1 MQEKDFAGDKKYYR
15 VLKIL
20 NLLNE
25 KGSVKIADLAAEFDV
40 TERSIQRDIER
51 VNMTFGLEQS
61 GKGEYSF
68 AAGVSLKEMRLSGE
82 QLSALIFMNEIFKGM
97 GGAFSKSFEAL
108 FQRMAKSSPWE
119 SPYSI
124 IMPRPSKELDITKLI
139 PDAETAILEHRK
151 IRVDYPTKGVH
162 ASRVLSPLKL
172 LVDNGFYYI
181 LAMGAK
187 KGEYV
192 KYRLDKMKNI
202 ELTPDTFTPPA
213 NIASQRPEDSDAPE
227 DRPVSRRFLPQ
238 KRVLSP
244 PKSNKGVPRRFHTA
258 GIPAGTAHGS
268 NSDHP
273 QLDPGHRG
281 SGAGKAQDRYPHPR
295 RAIPEE
301 DTTPGRLRNRKIA
314 KRRRISLFHYFAVSL
329 LRDLTVPFTER
340 PGKPRACRRFPAR
353 YPAGPARLWVPPY
366 PA

>member
-1 MQEKDFAGDKKYYR
+1 MPQKDFAGDKKYYR

-25 KGSVKIADLAAEFDV
+25 QGKVRIADLATEFDV

-51 VNMTFGLEQS
+51 INMTFGLEQS

-108 FQRMAKSSPWE
+108 FHRMTKSSPWE

-124 IMPRPSKELDITKLI
+124 IMPRPGKGLDITKLI
-139 PDAETAILEHRK
+139 PDAETAILERRK
-151 IRVDYPTKGVH
+151 IRVDYLKNGALT
-162 ASRVLSPLKL
+162 SRTLSPLKL

-192 KYRLDKMKNI
+192 KFRLDKIKTI
-202 ELTPDTFTPPA
+202 ELMPETFTPPA
-213 NIASQRPEDSDAPE
+213 NIAKAIEAATSVWGAMPAKDRKIVMRLKVAPSAADFFRKKE
-227 DRPVSRRFLPQ
+227 IFPLQ
-238 KRVLSP
+238 KIV
-244 PKSNKGVPRRFHTA
+244 KE
-258 GIPAGTAHGS
+258 
-268 NSDHP
+268 NSD
-273 QLDPGHRG
+273 G
-281 SGAGKAQDRYPHPR
+281 SILLESRLAQFME
-295 RAIPEE
+295 AIPTILNWIPDIEVLE
-301 DTTPGRLRNRKIA
+301 PEKLKAEIRAR
-314 KRRRISLFHYFAVSL
+314 V
-329 LRDLTVPFTER
+329 ER
-340 PGKPRACRRFPAR
+340 YLKKMQP
-353 YPAGPARLWVPPY
+353 
-366 PA
+366 

>member
-1 MQEKDFAGDKKYYR
+1 MPQKDFAGDKKYYR

-25 KGSVKIADLAAEFDV
+25 NGKVRIADLAAEFDV
-40 TERSIQRDIER
+40 PERSIQRDIER

-82 QLSALIFMNEIFKGM
+82 QLSALIFMNEMFKGM

-124 IMPRPSKELDITKLI
+124 IMPRPSKDLDITKLI

-162 ASRVLSPLKL
+162 ASRILAPLKL

-202 ELTPDTFTPPA
+202 ELTPDIFTPPA
-213 NIASQRPEDSDAPE
+213 NIAKAINDATSVWGAMPARDRKIIMRLKIAPSAADFFRKKEFFPLQKIVKENPDGSILLESRLAQLMEAIPTILNWIPDIEVLEPEKLRTE
-227 DRPVSRRFLPQ
+227 IRSRVEQYLRKIQL
-238 KRVLSP
+238 
-244 PKSNKGVPRRFHTA
+244 
-258 GIPAGTAHGS
+258 PAGSEA
-268 NSDHP
+268 
-273 QLDPGHRG
+273 
-281 SGAGKAQDRYPHPR
+281 A
-295 RAIPEE
+295 E
-301 DTTPGRLRNRKIA
+301 
-314 KRRRISLFHYFAVSL
+314 
-329 LRDLTVPFTER
+329 
-340 PGKPRACRRFPAR
+340 
-353 YPAGPARLWVPPY
+353 
-366 PA
+366 